1 MILFSS
7 GECVFGVIAVVVIV
21 VCCVLCLVS
30 VSEVF
35 IDIELC
41 GLKTCE
47 KITNMPL

>member
-1 MILFSS
+1 MI
-7 GECVFGVIAVVVIV
+7 VVVVVIV
-21 VCCVLCLVS
+21 VCCVLCFAS
-30 VSEVF
+30 VTEVF